1 MAAAFVEVNITN
13 PTRLAQDSQDTANKA
28 VRGVENLNDPN
39 MMNVIEKQNNIVQF
53 AGLTSQYNVLVQN
66 AKDEGID
73 TTAVTTAYNN
83 LNIFMADI
91 LADPNHASDIDR
103 ARYKKYQDAY
113 NEELAKLQNALQ
125 NNANDKF
132 TSAASAISQ
141 AASTANVAKSAA
153 DSAYTYANSEIA
165 VQSIATAK
173 AQSTADGAF
182 SQAQAVGSQADSAIA
197 VQSTAT
203 AKAQSTADNAFSQAQ
218 AVGSQAS
225 AEIAIQ
231 SEAITGAQSKADSA
245 LAKAEEVDGKTSAE
259 IAKQSAATAKAQEA
273 ATSALDKAQSAADY
287 TDKQIASQA
296 SAVSEVSK
304 NAAEASSKAN
314 SALDTANGANAEIV
328 KLKGGSTATIAK
340 LEDGLGTKV
349 SNDTFDSYQ
358 TQTASQFAQTVK
370 EADFKTYQTQTSKLI
385 ESKVDNGTYQTDKTQ
400 TAEAIDS
407 KVSSGEFKTYQT
419 QTDKALASKVS
430 GSDYESDREQT
441 ASQIADK
448 VSNGEF
454 STYKTQ
460 TDELIGSKV
469 DNGDFK
475 TYQTQTSELINSK
488 VDNGT
493 YQSDKTQTANQIAS
507 KVSSADFNSYKSQ
520 TDKAIESKVSSAD
533 FNNLKISNRNLAL
546 GTATA
551 FKVTGQNIGN
561 QSTNGYVFSKTISK
575 GTVVTV
581 TFDVSSTTG
590 IGNFV
595 VQFNGNDD
603 GASWQE
609 VTHDTLPKGTKHVS
623 KTFTIDAEQQH
634 IYFRLD
640 NATGDIEFSNF
651 IISESSKE
659 VNWTPAP
666 EDQASQSQ
674 VTQLSGQIDQKVSS
688 GDFNSYKTQIDK
700 LISEKVSNGDFNSYK
715 SQTSELI
722 NSKVDNGTYQS
733 DKTQTA
739 DAIASKVSSNDFK
752 TYQTQ
757 TDKLIESKVDNGTY
771 QSDKTQTANQI
782 ADKVSNGAFNT
793 YKTQTDKLIAEKVS
807 NGDFSTYKSQTA
819 DLISS
824 KVATKDFS
832 AYQATTAKSIESKV
846 ESSDFN
852 TYKQQTDKA
861 ITSKVESSNF
871 QSLQNQVQNSAVGT
885 NLIVLSDLKS
895 GYISAGNVVVG
906 SNGDFH
912 SDNYIPTNGAT
923 VFTFSSPDYVFKG
936 SSNHHLLMYD
946 SDKNYLGF
954 QSITSATQTLSK
966 SNVAYI
972 RFSMNFVNEGGTS
985 GNLSDWLDSHR
996 YKLEKGSVATDYSLS
1011 PEDQATKSQ
1020 ITQLSGQIDQKVSSG
1035 DFNSYKTQTDKLISE
1050 KVSNGDFTTYKSQTA
1065 DLISARVATKDF
1077 KAYQDT
1083 TAKAISS
1090 KVESS
1095 DFNTYKTQ
1103 TDSAISSKVSSTDF
1117 NNLTISNRN
1126 LALNTATGFV
1136 MQGNNTAN
1144 QCLPF
1149 KTSRAITKGTT
1160 ITVSFDIVSTTAMGT
1175 FIIQLIGGDWQQVT
1189 ANVDNPLTT
1198 TEKHYTH
1205 TLVAMSDHADGVQL
1219 RLDNATGKVTMTN
1232 FIISESSK
1240 EVSWTPAPE
1249 DQATQSQIT
1258 QLSNDINL
1266 RVTKDGLLDQI
1277 NLQAGKTLISSSG
1290 QLTLSANSV
1299 FLDSANPVIMKS
1311 ANIDKLLVGKK
1322 LTAADIS
1329 ANTFTTNNGTFTV
1342 NQNGAITAKDMTL
1355 SGGKLYSPTINA
1367 GTITSAIIN
1376 GTTFHGG
1383 DVINNQHNTSH
1394 FYPMTIESSGA
1405 YKTTFYDQMVGLQS
1419 IIESGG
1425 LQHKFRSMVAD
1436 SDGHFVASNA
1446 ALDGQGFHSQSGY
1459 TSAKDSNFSSPQTIT
1474 GYVDVTPATGIYLYG
1489 PTQQINFAG
1498 KSGNIGSNGITMD
1511 AYGNIYGQSDS
1522 AWWRVG
1528 DVNGNQIINFGIDKG
1543 GSNYTEFKRNIQVGN
1558 IGINTAHSITMQDGK
1573 GLYINSG
1580 KGGRADLNVASLNYQ
1595 GSVSKS
1601 LLSEKKDVKKVD
1613 TSYWAQLV
1621 NSIDL
1626 ATYQY
1631 KDDDNTSNLRLSGIV
1646 DDVNADKQWN
1656 LPDIFVARDED
1667 GKLSGIENIVLQN
1680 AMLATIQEQQKEIDK
1695 LNGHLLEL
1703 EAKLNG

>member
-1 MAAAFVEVNITN
+1 MSRSAFVEVNITN
-13 PTRLAQDSQDTANKA
+13 PTRLAQDSQDTADKA

-73 TTAVTTAYNN
+73 ITAVTTAYNN

-91 LADPNHASDIDR
+91 LADPDHASDIDR

-125 NNANDKF
+125 NNTNDKF

-165 VQSIATAK
+165 VQSTATAK
-173 AQSTADGAF
+173 AQSAADGAF
-182 SQAQAVGSQADSAIA
+182 SQAQVIGSQADSAIA
-197 VQSTAT
+197 AQSTAT
-203 AKAQSTADNAFSQAQ
+203 AKAQSA
-218 AVGSQAS
+218 
-225 AEIAIQ
+225 
-231 SEAITGAQSKADSA
+231 ADSA

-287 TDKQIASQA
+287 TDEQIASQA

-304 NAAEASSKAN
+304 TAAEASSKAN

-328 KLKGGSTATIAK
+328 KLRGGSTVTIAQ

-370 EADFKTYQTQTSKLI
+370 EADFKTYQTQTSELI

-400 TAEAIDS
+400 TAEAIAS
-407 KVSSGEFKTYQT
+407 KVSSGEFETYQA
-419 QTDKALASKVS
+419 QTDKALSSKVS
-430 GSDYESDREQT
+430 SSDYKSDREQT

-475 TYQTQTSELINSK
+475 TYQTQTAELINSK

-520 TDKAIESKVSSAD
+520 TDKAIISKVESKDFQTLQTQVNNSTVGTNLFSQSTATSGYIDSGTGNVDPASSFQNEIASDYIPVSASSAYT
-533 FNNLKISNRNLAL
+533 FQMW
-546 GTATA
+546 GTTP
-551 FKVTGQNIGN
+551 KGN
-561 QSTNGYVFSKTISK
+561 YYWY
-575 GTVVTV
+575 
-581 TFDVSSTTG
+581 G
-590 IGNFV
+590 IGQYDSDKKFISRPS
-595 VQFNGNDD
+595 
-603 GASWQE
+603 GAGATQSA
-609 VTHDTLPKGTKHVS
+609 DTTEHVS
-623 KTFTIDAEQQH
+623 KTLTTTSATA
-634 IYFRLD
+634 YVRVSFRKYND
-640 NATGDIEFSNF
+640 FKAKFEKGSVATDYS
-651 IISESSKE
+651 
-659 VNWTPAP
+659 VNP
-666 EDQASQSQ
+666 EDQATNSQI
-674 VTQLSGQIDQKVSS
+674 TQLSGQIDQKVSS
-688 GDFNSYKTQIDK
+688 GDFNSYKTQTD
-700 LISEKVSNGDFNSYK
+700 
-715 SQTSELI
+715 ELI
-722 NSKVDNGTYQS
+722 GQKVDNGAFKTYQNQTAELIASKVDNGTYQS

-739 DAIASKVSSNDFK
+739 NAIASKVSSDDFK

-757 TDKLIESKVDNGTY
+757 TDKLIDSKVDNGTY

-819 DLISS
+819 DLISQ
-824 KVATKDFS
+824 KVATKDFE
-832 AYQATTAKSIESKV
+832 AYQTTTAQQIASKV
-846 ESSDFN
+846 
-852 TYKQQTDKA
+852 
-861 ITSKVESSNF
+861 TS
-871 QSLQNQVQNSAVGT
+871 T
-885 NLIVLSDLKS
+885 
-895 GYISAGNVVVG
+895 
-906 SNGDFH
+906 
-912 SDNYIPTNGAT
+912 
-923 VFTFSSPDYVFKG
+923 
-936 SSNHHLLMYD
+936 
-946 SDKNYLGF
+946 
-954 QSITSATQTLSK
+954 
-966 SNVAYI
+966 
-972 RFSMNFVNEGGTS
+972 
-985 GNLSDWLDSHR
+985 
-996 YKLEKGSVATDYSLS
+996 
-1011 PEDQATKSQ
+1011 
-1020 ITQLSGQIDQKVSSG
+1020 
-1035 DFNSYKTQTDKLISE
+1035 DFNSYKSQTD
-1050 KVSNGDFTTYKSQTA
+1050 N
-1065 DLISARVATKDF
+1065 
-1077 KAYQDT
+1077 
-1083 TAKAISS
+1083 AIL
-1090 KVESS
+1090 
-1095 DFNTYKTQ
+1095 
-1103 TDSAISSKVSSTDF
+1103 SKVSKKDANNVNLIPYSSNFSDSLEGWQLMAWGATDKQLLAVTHNFYQNGTGKLLQLYTAQNATSAAGSLRFSVLPNTKYTFQFKAFASSNVVGANVYFLSRAYGSTKDYDTVHGLF
-1117 NNLTISNRN
+1117 TSLVTSPSHIDQYTVTFTTGANDNEGYIRVDNIGSNNGASSGLFFTE
-1126 LALNTATGFV
+1126 LKMEPGDTATPYV
-1136 MQGNNTAN
+1136 Y
-1144 QCLPF
+1144 
-1149 KTSRAITKGTT
+1149 
-1160 ITVSFDIVSTTAMGT
+1160 
-1175 FIIQLIGGDWQQVT
+1175 GGQDSMISQ
-1189 ANVDNPLTT
+1189 
-1198 TEKHYTH
+1198 
-1205 TLVAMSDHADGVQL
+1205 MSD
-1219 RLDNATGKVTMTN
+1219 N
-1232 FIISESSK
+1232 
-1240 EVSWTPAPE
+1240 
-1249 DQATQSQIT
+1249 
-1258 QLSNDINL
+1258 INL

-1311 ANIDKLLVGKK
+1311 ANIDTLLVGKK
-1322 LTAADIS
+1322 LTAADIA

-1342 NQNGAITAKDMTL
+1342 SQNGAITAKDMTL
-1355 SGGKLYSPTINA
+1355 NGGKLYSPTINA
-1367 GTITSAIIN
+1367 GTITGVTIN
-1376 GTTFHGG
+1376 GATFHGG

-1394 FYPMTIESSGA
+1394 FYPMTIESNGT

-1425 LQHKFRSMVAD
+1425 LQHKFRSMVAG
-1436 SDGHFVASNA
+1436 SDGHFTAYNS

-1459 TSAKDSNFSSPQTIT
+1459 TTSKDSDFNKPQTIT

-1498 KSGNIGSNGITMD
+1498 KSGNIGSNGMTMD
-1511 AYGNIYGQSDS
+1511 AYGNIRGQSDS
-1522 AWWRVG
+1522 AWWRIG
-1528 DVNGNQIINFGIDKG
+1528 DVNGNQIINFGIDKA

-1601 LLSEKKDVKKVD
+1601 LLSEKKGVKKTD
-1613 TSYWAQLV
+1613 TAYWAQLV

-1646 DDVNADKQWN
+1646 DDVNEDKQWN

>member
-1 MAAAFVEVNITN
+1 MSRSAFVEVNITN

-39 MMNVIEKQNNIVQF
+39 LMSVIEKQNNIVQF

-125 NNANDKF
+125 NNTNDKF

-141 AASTANVAKSAA
+141 AASTANIAKSAA

-165 VQSIATAK
+165 VQSTATAK
-173 AQSTADGAF
+173 AQSAADGAF
-182 SQAQAVGSQADSAIA
+182 SQAQVVGSQADSAIA

-203 AKAQSTADNAFSQAQ
+203 AKAQSA
-218 AVGSQAS
+218 
-225 AEIAIQ
+225 
-231 SEAITGAQSKADSA
+231 ADSA

-304 NAAEASSKAN
+304 NAAEASSKAD

-349 SNDTFDSYQ
+349 SSDTFDSYQ

-370 EADFKTYQTQTSKLI
+370 EADFKTYQTQTSELI

-400 TAEAIDS
+400 TAEAIAS
-407 KVSSGEFKTYQT
+407 KVSSGEFETYQT
-419 QTDKALASKVS
+419 QTDKAIKSKVDS
-430 GSDYESDREQT
+430 GTYQSDREQT

-475 TYQTQTSELINSK
+475 TYQTQTAELINSK

-520 TDKAIESKVSSAD
+520 TDKAIISKVESKDFQTLQTQVDNSAVGTNLLSNSKGKFQPDKSRIDNYIVYSNTTAVSVYMTQGQQYTVHAD
-533 FNNLKISNRNLAL
+533 ASSGLVWSGTHDSSMESNNVVLWLCDSNLTINEIISDTNT
-546 GTATA
+546 GTGTT
-551 FKVTGQNIGN
+551 FTWNNPSGTYYLRVNTYKPDN
-561 QSTNGYVFSKTISK
+561 SGYVENVKIEK
-575 GTVVTV
+575 GSV
-581 TFDVSSTTG
+581 
-590 IGNFV
+590 
-595 VQFNGNDD
+595 
-603 GASWQE
+603 
-609 VTHDTLPKGTKHVS
+609 
-623 KTFTIDAEQQH
+623 
-634 IYFRLD
+634 
-640 NATGDIEFSNF
+640 ATDWSIN
-651 IISESSKE
+651 
-659 VNWTPAP
+659 P
-666 EDQASQSQ
+666 EDQATNSQI
-674 VTQLSGQIDQKVSS
+674 TQLSGQIDQKVSS
-688 GDFNSYKTQIDK
+688 GEFNSYKTQTD
-700 LISEKVSNGDFNSYK
+700 
-715 SQTSELI
+715 ELI
-722 NSKVDNGTYQS
+722 GQKVDNGAFKTYQNQTAELIASKVDNGTYQS

-739 DAIASKVSSNDFK
+739 NAIASKVSSNDFK

-807 NGDFSTYKSQTA
+807 NGDFNTYKSQTA

-832 AYQATTAKSIESKV
+832 AYQATTAQQIASKV
-846 ESSDFN
+846 ASS
-852 TYKQQTDKA
+852 
-861 ITSKVESSNF
+861 E
-871 QSLQNQVQNSAVGT
+871 
-885 NLIVLSDLKS
+885 
-895 GYISAGNVVVG
+895 
-906 SNGDFH
+906 
-912 SDNYIPTNGAT
+912 
-923 VFTFSSPDYVFKG
+923 FSS
-936 SSNHHLLMYD
+936 
-946 SDKNYLGF
+946 
-954 QSITSATQTLSK
+954 
-966 SNVAYI
+966 
-972 RFSMNFVNEGGTS
+972 
-985 GNLSDWLDSHR
+985 
-996 YKLEKGSVATDYSLS
+996 
-1011 PEDQATKSQ
+1011 
-1020 ITQLSGQIDQKVSSG
+1020 
-1035 DFNSYKTQTDKLISE
+1035 
-1050 KVSNGDFTTYKSQTA
+1050 YKS
-1065 DLISARVATKDF
+1065 
-1077 KAYQDT
+1077 
-1083 TAKAISS
+1083 
-1090 KVESS
+1090 
-1095 DFNTYKTQ
+1095 Q
-1103 TDSAISSKVSSTDF
+1103 TDSAISSKVSKGDANNVNLIPYSSNFSDSLEGWQLEPWGATDKQLLGVYHNF
-1117 NNLTISNRN
+1117 YKNGTEKVLLI
-1126 LALNTATGFV
+1126 NTAQKETASANSLRFPV
-1136 MQGNNTAN
+1136 LPNTKYTF
-1144 QCLPF
+1144 QF
-1149 KTSRAITKGTT
+1149 KAFASSNVINSTVYFLSRAYGSTKDYDTARALFAGLVASPSHIDQYTVTFTT
-1160 ITVSFDIVSTTAMGT
+1160 S
-1175 FIIQLIGGDWQQVT
+1175 
-1189 ANVDNPLTT
+1189 ANDSEGYIRVDNNGSSNGNSAGLYF
-1198 TEKHYTH
+1198 TELKMEPGDTATPYIYGGQDSM
-1205 TLVAMSDHADGVQL
+1205 LSQMSD
-1219 RLDNATGKVTMTN
+1219 N
-1232 FIISESSK
+1232 
-1240 EVSWTPAPE
+1240 
-1249 DQATQSQIT
+1249 
-1258 QLSNDINL
+1258 INL

-1342 NQNGAITAKDMTL
+1342 DQNGAITAKDMTL

-1394 FYPMTIESSGA
+1394 FYPMTIESNGT

-1425 LQHKFRSMVAD
+1425 LQHKFRSMVAG
-1436 SDGHFVASNA
+1436 SDGHFVAYNT

-1459 TSAKDSNFSSPQTIT
+1459 TSAKDSTFSSPQTIT

-1498 KSGNIGSNGITMD
+1498 KSGNMGSNGITMD
-1511 AYGNIYGQSDS
+1511 AYGNIYGQSNS
-1522 AWWRVG
+1522 AWWRIG
-1528 DVNGNQIINFGIDKG
+1528 DVNGNQIINFGIDSA
-1543 GSNYTEFKRNIQVGN
+1543 GSNQTEFKRNIQVGN

-1646 DDVNADKQWN
+1646 DDVNEDKQWN
-1656 LPDIFVARDED
+1656 LPDIFVARDEN
-1667 GKLSGIENIVLQN
+1667 GKLAGIENVVLQN

>member
-1 MAAAFVEVNITN
+1 MSRSAFVEVNITN
-13 PTRLAQDSQDTANKA
+13 PTRLAQDSQDTADKA
-28 VRGVENLNDPN
+28 VKGVENLNDPN
-39 MMNVIEKQNNIVQF
+39 LMNVIEKQNNIVQF

-91 LADPNHASDIDR
+91 LADPDHASDIDR

-125 NNANDKF
+125 NNTNDKF

-165 VQSIATAK
+165 VQS
-173 AQSTADGAF
+173 
-182 SQAQAVGSQADSAIA
+182 
-197 VQSTAT
+197 TAT
-203 AKAQSTADNAFSQAQ
+203 AKAQSAADSAFSEAQ
-218 AVGSQAS
+218 KVGEQTS
-225 AEIAIQ
+225 AEIAKQ
-231 SEAITGAQSKADSA
+231 SEAIAGAQSKADSA
-245 LAKAEEVDGKTSAE
+245 LSKAEEVDGKTSAE
-259 IAKQSAATAKAQEA
+259 IAKQSAATAKAQSTA
-273 ATSALDKAQSAADY
+273 DSAFKEVQSATAY

-296 SAVSEVSK
+296 SVVSEVSK
-304 NAAEASSKAN
+304 NAAEASSKAD

-385 ESKVDNGTYQTDKTQ
+385 ESKVDNGTYQTDKIQ
-400 TAEAIDS
+400 TAEAITS

-419 QTDKALASKVS
+419 QTDKALSSKVS
-430 GSDYESDREQT
+430 SSDYESDREQT

-448 VSNGEF
+448 VSSGEF

-460 TDELIGSKV
+460 TDKLIGQKV

-475 TYQTQTSELINSK
+475 TYQSQTAELINSK

-493 YQSDKTQTANQIAS
+493 YQSDKTQTASQIAS

-520 TDKAIESKVSSAD
+520 TDKAITSKVESSNFQSLQNQVKNSAVGTNLIIQSELKSGYISAGNVVVDSNGD
-533 FNNLKISNRNLAL
+533 FHSDNYIP
-546 GTATA
+546 
-551 FKVTGQNIGN
+551 
-561 QSTNGYVFSKTISK
+561 TNGATVFTFSSPDYVFKGSSNHHLLMYDSDKNYLGFQSITSATQTLSKSSVAYIRFSINFTDEGGTSGNLSDWLSNHRYKLEK
-575 GTVVTV
+575 GSV
-581 TFDVSSTTG
+581 
-590 IGNFV
+590 
-595 VQFNGNDD
+595 
-603 GASWQE
+603 
-609 VTHDTLPKGTKHVS
+609 
-623 KTFTIDAEQQH
+623 
-634 IYFRLD
+634 
-640 NATGDIEFSNF
+640 ATDYS
-651 IISESSKE
+651 
-659 VNWTPAP
+659 VNP
-666 EDQASQSQ
+666 EDQATQSQ
-674 VTQLSGQIDQKVSS
+674 ITQLSGQIDQKVSS
-688 GDFNSYKTQIDK
+688 GDFNSYKTQT
-700 LISEKVSNGDFNSYK
+700 N
-715 SQTSELI
+715 ELI
-722 NSKVDNGTYQS
+722 GQKVDNGAFKTYQNQTAELIESKVDNGTYQS

-739 DAIASKVSSNDFK
+739 SQIASKVSSDDFK
-752 TYQTQ
+752 SYQAQ
-757 TDKLIESKVDNGTY
+757 TDKAIESKVDNGTY

-832 AYQATTAKSIESKV
+832 AYQATTAK
-846 ESSDFN
+846 
-852 TYKQQTDKA
+852 
-861 ITSKVESSNF
+861 
-871 QSLQNQVQNSAVGT
+871 
-885 NLIVLSDLKS
+885 
-895 GYISAGNVVVG
+895 
-906 SNGDFH
+906 
-912 SDNYIPTNGAT
+912 
-923 VFTFSSPDYVFKG
+923 
-936 SSNHHLLMYD
+936 
-946 SDKNYLGF
+946 
-954 QSITSATQTLSK
+954 
-966 SNVAYI
+966 
-972 RFSMNFVNEGGTS
+972 
-985 GNLSDWLDSHR
+985 
-996 YKLEKGSVATDYSLS
+996 
-1011 PEDQATKSQ
+1011 
-1020 ITQLSGQIDQKVSSG
+1020 
-1035 DFNSYKTQTDKLISE
+1035 
-1050 KVSNGDFTTYKSQTA
+1050 
-1065 DLISARVATKDF
+1065 
-1077 KAYQDT
+1077 
-1083 TAKAISS
+1083 AISS
-1090 KVESS
+1090 KVESN

-1103 TDSAISSKVSSTDF
+1103 TNSAISSKVSSTDF
-1117 NNLTISNRN
+1117 NNLKISNRN
-1126 LALNTATGFV
+1126 LALGTAT
-1136 MQGNNTAN
+1136 
-1144 QCLPF
+1144 PF
-1149 KTSRAITKGTT
+1149 KMTGNGSTNNANHMYSTSGTIPKGTT
-1160 ITVSFDIVSTTAMGT
+1160 ITVTFDITSTKSGGT
-1175 FIIQLIGGDWQQVT
+1175 YVIQFIGGSWQTVLGPGSL
-1189 ANVDNPLTT
+1189 PLVSGTQHHSCTFTT
-1198 TEKHYTH
+1198 T
-1205 TLVAMSDHADGVQL
+1205 SDFPDGVQL
-1219 RLDNATGKVTMTN
+1219 RLDNSTSDVTISK

-1266 RVTKDGLLDQI
+1266 RVTKNGLLDQI

-1355 SGGKLYSPTINA
+1355 NGGKLYSPTINA
-1367 GTITSAIIN
+1367 GTITGVTIN
-1376 GTTFHGG
+1376 GTTFNGG
-1383 DVINNQHNTSH
+1383 GVINNQHNTAH
-1394 FYPMTIESSGA
+1394 FYPMTIESNGT

-1425 LQHKFRSMVAD
+1425 LQHKFRSMVAG
-1436 SDGHFVASNA
+1436 SDGHFVAYNT

-1459 TSAKDSNFSSPQTIT
+1459 TSAKDSTFSSPQTIT

-1498 KSGNIGSNGITMD
+1498 KSGNMGSNGITMD
-1511 AYGNIYGQSDS
+1511 AYGNVYAQDNS
-1522 AWWRVG
+1522 AWWRIG
-1528 DVNGNQIINFGIDKG
+1528 DVNGHQIVNFGIDSA
-1543 GSNYTEFKRNIQVGN
+1543 GSNQTEFKRNIQIGN

-1601 LLSEKKDVKKVD
+1601 LLSEKKDVKKTD
-1613 TSYWAQLV
+1613 TAYWAQLV

-1646 DDVNADKQWN
+1646 DDVNEDKQWN

>member
-1 MAAAFVEVNITN
+1 MSRSAFVEVNITN

-83 LNIFMADI
+83 LNRFMADI
-91 LADPNHASDIDR
+91 LADPDHASDIDR

-125 NNANDKF
+125 NNTNDKF

-165 VQSIATAK
+165 VQS
-173 AQSTADGAF
+173 
-182 SQAQAVGSQADSAIA
+182 
-197 VQSTAT
+197 TAT
-203 AKAQSTADNAFSQAQ
+203 AKAQSAADGAFSEAQ
-218 AVGSQAS
+218 KVGEQTS
-225 AEIAIQ
+225 AEIAKQ

-245 LAKAEEVDGKTSAE
+245 LAKAEEVDSKTSAE
-259 IAKQSAATAKAQEA
+259 IAKQSSATAKAQEA
-273 ATSALDKAQSAADY
+273 ATNALDKAQSAADY

-296 SAVSEVSK
+296 SVVSEVSK
-304 NAAEASSKAN
+304 NAAEASSKAD

-370 EADFKTYQTQTSKLI
+370 EADFKTYQTQTSELI

-400 TAEAIDS
+400 TAEAIAS

-448 VSNGEF
+448 VSSSEF

-488 VDNGT
+488 VDNGA

-551 FKVTGQNIGN
+551 FKVTGQNIVN
-561 QSTNGYVFSKTISK
+561 QSKNGYGFSKTISK

-590 IGNFV
+590 VGNFV
-595 VQFNGNDD
+595 VQFNGNDA
-603 GASWQE
+603 GASWYE
-609 VTHDTLPKGTKHVS
+609 VAHDTLPKGTKHVS

-674 VTQLSGQIDQKVSS
+674 ITQLSGQIDQKVSS
-688 GDFNSYKTQIDK
+688 GDFNSYKTQTDK

-739 DAIASKVSSNDFK
+739 DAIASKVSSDDFK

-832 AYQATTAKSIESKV
+832 AYQATTAKAIESKV
-846 ESSDFN
+846 ES
-852 TYKQQTDKA
+852 K
-861 ITSKVESSNF
+861 
-871 QSLQNQVQNSAVGT
+871 
-885 NLIVLSDLKS
+885 
-895 GYISAGNVVVG
+895 
-906 SNGDFH
+906 
-912 SDNYIPTNGAT
+912 
-923 VFTFSSPDYVFKG
+923 
-936 SSNHHLLMYD
+936 
-946 SDKNYLGF
+946 
-954 QSITSATQTLSK
+954 
-966 SNVAYI
+966 
-972 RFSMNFVNEGGTS
+972 
-985 GNLSDWLDSHR
+985 
-996 YKLEKGSVATDYSLS
+996 
-1011 PEDQATKSQ
+1011 
-1020 ITQLSGQIDQKVSSG
+1020 
-1035 DFNSYKTQTDKLISE
+1035 
-1050 KVSNGDFTTYKSQTA
+1050 
-1065 DLISARVATKDF
+1065 
-1077 KAYQDT
+1077 
-1083 TAKAISS
+1083 
-1090 KVESS
+1090 

-1103 TDSAISSKVSSTDF
+1103 TADAILSKVSKKDANNVNLIPYSSNFSDSLEGWQLEPWGATDKQLSGVYHNF
-1117 NNLTISNRN
+1117 YKNGTEKVLLI
-1126 LALNTATGFV
+1126 NTAQKETASASSLRFPV
-1136 MQGNNTAN
+1136 LPNTKYTF
-1144 QCLPF
+1144 QF
-1149 KTSRAITKGTT
+1149 KAFASSNVINATVYFLSRAYGSTKDYDTVHALFAGLVASPSHIDQYTVTFTT
-1160 ITVSFDIVSTTAMGT
+1160 S
-1175 FIIQLIGGDWQQVT
+1175 
-1189 ANVDNPLTT
+1189 ANDSEGYIRVDNNGSSNGNSAGLYF
-1198 TEKHYTH
+1198 TELKMEPGDTATPYIYGGQDSM
-1205 TLVAMSDHADGVQL
+1205 LSQMSD
-1219 RLDNATGKVTMTN
+1219 N
-1232 FIISESSK
+1232 
-1240 EVSWTPAPE
+1240 
-1249 DQATQSQIT
+1249 
-1258 QLSNDINL
+1258 INL
-1266 RVTKDGLLDQI
+1266 RVTKNGLLDQI
-1277 NLQAGKTLISSSG
+1277 NIQAGKTLISSSG

-1311 ANIDKLLVGKK
+1311 ANIDTLLVGKK

-1367 GTITSAIIN
+1367 GTITGVTIN

-1383 DVINNQHNTSH
+1383 DVINNQYNTSH
-1394 FYPMTIESSGA
+1394 FYPMTIESSGE
-1405 YKTTFYDQMVGLQS
+1405 YKSTFYDQAVGLQS
-1419 IIESGG
+1419 SMSSGAI
-1425 LQHKFRSMVAD
+1425 QHKYRGMTANSSGQYLAYN
-1436 SDGHFVASNA
+1436 SAI
-1446 ALDGQGFHSQSGY
+1446 DGQGFHSQSGY
-1459 TSAKDSNFSSPQTIT
+1459 TTSRDSDFNKPQTIT
-1474 GYVDVTPATGIYLYG
+1474 GYVDVTPATGIYLSG
-1489 PTQQINFAG
+1489 PTQQISFAG
-1498 KSGNIGSNGITMD
+1498 NGANAGFNGITMD
-1511 AYGNIYGQSDS
+1511 AYGNIKGMISSATWNISSDN
-1522 AWWRVG
+1522 AKVA
-1528 DVNGNQIINFGIDKG
+1528 QFGIDHG
-1543 GSNYTEFKRNIQVGN
+1543 GQNT
-1558 IGINTAHSITMQDGK
+1558 IGFYRPTFVDEIGAIGGLANGRLFLHAQDGDAQMYLLNDGK
-1573 GLYINSG
+1573 PGFVSPTIYNRTYSDGANVYVTSYGRVGRSTSASKYKLAIARSDSTSQADRLMTLNPASWNDKVATEKMAESLSSGETPPESEINLNRHYGLIAEDLRDAGLDEFLITGKDGQIEGIEYDRLWTVLIPKIRQLNERINELE
-1580 KGGRADLNVASLNYQ
+1580 R
-1595 GSVSKS
+1595 KS
-1601 LLSEKKDVKKVD
+1601 L
-1613 TSYWAQLV
+1613 
-1621 NSIDL
+1621 
-1626 ATYQY
+1626 
-1631 KDDDNTSNLRLSGIV
+1631 
-1646 DDVNADKQWN
+1646 
-1656 LPDIFVARDED
+1656 
-1667 GKLSGIENIVLQN
+1667 
-1680 AMLATIQEQQKEIDK
+1680 
-1695 LNGHLLEL
+1695 
-1703 EAKLNG
+1703 

>member
-1 MAAAFVEVNITN
+1 MSRSAFIEVNITN
-13 PTRLAQDSQDTANKA
+13 PTRLAQDSQDTADKA
-28 VRGVENLNDPN
+28 VKGVTDLNDPN
-39 MMNVIEKQNNIVQF
+39 LMSVIEKQNNIVQF
-53 AGLTSQYNVLVQN
+53 AGLTSQLNVLVQN
-66 AKDEGID
+66 AKDDGID
-73 TTAVTTAYNN
+73 TNAVTTAYNN
-83 LNIFMADI
+83 LNTFMADI

-125 NNANDKF
+125 NNTNDKF

-165 VQSIATAK
+165 VQSTATAK
-173 AQSTADGAF
+173 AQSAADSAF

-203 AKAQSTADNAFSQAQ
+203 AKAQSAADN
-218 AVGSQAS
+218 
-225 AEIAIQ
+225 
-231 SEAITGAQSKADSA
+231 A
-245 LAKAEEVDGKTSAE
+245 LAKAEEVDSNASAE

-304 NAAEASSKAN
+304 NAAEASSKAD
-314 SALDTANGANAEIV
+314 SALDTANSANAEIV
-328 KLKGGSTATIAK
+328 KLKDGSTATIAK

-400 TAEAIDS
+400 TAEAIAS
-407 KVSSGEFKTYQT
+407 KVSSGEFETYQT
-419 QTDKALASKVS
+419 QTDKALSSKVS
-430 GSDYESDREQT
+430 SSDYESDREQT

-475 TYQTQTSELINSK
+475 TYQTQTAELINSK

-507 KVSSADFNSYKSQ
+507 KVSSADFNSYKQQ
-520 TDKAIESKVSSAD
+520 TDKAIISKVESSNFQALQTQVNNSAVG
-533 FNNLKISNRNLAL
+533 NNLLTNSNFSDESLADWVVDPGITTSFDSSGNLVLDVKAASGNRIYYSGSQLLIAGMTYVISFYAY
-546 GTATA
+546 
-551 FKVTGQNIGN
+551 VDSS
-561 QSTNGYVFSKTISK
+561 STNSSIVMKAGPYDNLTSIPVSGTTLTRYTGIVKPVQGGSGTLTIAIGTFNS
-575 GTVVTV
+575 GTV
-581 TFDVSSTTG
+581 
-590 IGNFV
+590 
-595 VQFNGNDD
+595 
-603 GASWQE
+603 
-609 VTHDTLPKGTKHVS
+609 
-623 KTFTIDAEQQH
+623 
-634 IYFRLD
+634 
-640 NATGDIEFSNF
+640 GDIVHITKIKLEKGSVATDWSLN
-651 IISESSKE
+651 
-659 VNWTPAP
+659 P
-666 EDQASQSQ
+666 EDQATNSQI
-674 VTQLSGQIDQKVSS
+674 TQLSGQIDQKVSS
-688 GDFNSYKTQIDK
+688 GDFNSYKTQTD
-700 LISEKVSNGDFNSYK
+700 
-715 SQTSELI
+715 ELI
-722 NSKVDNGTYQS
+722 GQKVDNGAFKTYQNQTAELIASKVDNGIYQS

-739 DAIASKVSSNDFK
+739 NAIASKVSSSDFK

-782 ADKVSNGAFNT
+782 ADKVSNGDFNT
-793 YKTQTDKLIAEKVS
+793 YKTQTDELIAEKVS

-832 AYQATTAKSIESKV
+832 AYQATTAQQIASKV
-846 ESSDFN
+846 ASS
-852 TYKQQTDKA
+852 
-861 ITSKVESSNF
+861 E
-871 QSLQNQVQNSAVGT
+871 
-885 NLIVLSDLKS
+885 
-895 GYISAGNVVVG
+895 
-906 SNGDFH
+906 
-912 SDNYIPTNGAT
+912 
-923 VFTFSSPDYVFKG
+923 FSS
-936 SSNHHLLMYD
+936 
-946 SDKNYLGF
+946 
-954 QSITSATQTLSK
+954 
-966 SNVAYI
+966 
-972 RFSMNFVNEGGTS
+972 
-985 GNLSDWLDSHR
+985 
-996 YKLEKGSVATDYSLS
+996 
-1011 PEDQATKSQ
+1011 
-1020 ITQLSGQIDQKVSSG
+1020 
-1035 DFNSYKTQTDKLISE
+1035 
-1050 KVSNGDFTTYKSQTA
+1050 YKS
-1065 DLISARVATKDF
+1065 
-1077 KAYQDT
+1077 
-1083 TAKAISS
+1083 
-1090 KVESS
+1090 
-1095 DFNTYKTQ
+1095 Q

-1117 NNLTISNRN
+1117 NNLKISNRN

-1149 KTSRAITKGTT
+1149 NTSKAITKGTT

-1175 FIIQLIGGDWQQVT
+1175 FIVQLIGGDWQQVT
-1189 ANVDNPLTT
+1189 ANGDSPLTT
-1198 TEKHYTH
+1198 TKKHYTH
-1205 TLVAMSDHADGVQL
+1205 TLVAMSDHTDGLQL

-1266 RVTKDGLLDQI
+1266 RVTKNGLLDQI

-1342 NQNGAITAKDMTL
+1342 DQNGAITAKDMTL
-1355 SGGKLYSPTINA
+1355 NGGKLYSPTINA
-1367 GTITSAIIN
+1367 GTITGVTIN

-1394 FYPMTIESSGA
+1394 FYPMTIESNGT

-1425 LQHKFRSMVAD
+1425 LQHKFRSMVAG
-1436 SDGHFVASNA
+1436 SDGNFVAYNS

-1459 TSAKDSNFSSPQTIT
+1459 TTSKDSDFNKPQTIT

-1511 AYGNIYGQSDS
+1511 AYGNVYGQANS
-1522 AWWRVG
+1522 AWWRIG
-1528 DVNGNQIINFGIDKG
+1528 DVNGHQIVNFGIDSA
-1543 GSNYTEFKRNIQVGN
+1543 GSNYTEFKRNIQIGN

-1580 KGGRADLNVASLNYQ
+1580 NGGRADLNVASLNYQ

-1646 DDVNADKQWN
+1646 DDVNEDKQWN
-1656 LPDIFVARDED
+1656 LPDIFVARDEN
-1667 GKLSGIENIVLQN
+1667 GKLAGIENVVLQN